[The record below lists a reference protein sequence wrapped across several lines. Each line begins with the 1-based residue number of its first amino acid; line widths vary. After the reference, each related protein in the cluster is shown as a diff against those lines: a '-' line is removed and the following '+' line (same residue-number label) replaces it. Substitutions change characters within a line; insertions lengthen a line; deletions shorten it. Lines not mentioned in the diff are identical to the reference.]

1 MKARLALSACGVLV
15 MAMACAALAQPGS
28 YRPVGDPAQV
38 QNLPASRD
46 FGAPKG
52 ITFKAADF
60 TSENVRLTA
69 QWFYTPQNEGKKL
82 PTVIMAHGWGATA
95 ATLRDDAADLAR
107 AGYLVML
114 FDYRGWGDSDGRLM
128 LTAPRPP
135 AFGKAGAVQVREL
148 RGYFDPWEQ
157 AEDWF
162 NAISY
167 AQTNPMADADRIG
180 IWGTSESGGEVLYVA
195 AHDPRVKALF
205 SQVTRTQLRPS
216 GSTPAVTAEMIAE
229 ANAAASKIAAGQAQ
243 YPPDRERGPGGKI
256 GAPVGNKL
264 ARWAPLEEAD
274 RITAPAQFFLVQ
286 NEELL
291 SNTDNGK
298 RACQLVKG
306 PRKMV
311 IAPNMTHND
320 VYGVDRWKP
329 LTFAVD
335 WFDKY
340 LKPAGAQTRIP
351 VNRTEP
357 ERGECDPEAKL
368 EIEGIGAGMGLEQK
382 DQDAAGRTGSAGAP
396 PPIEESGRWN

>member
-1 MKARLALSACGVLV
+1 MKNKSVALSR
-15 MAMACAALAQPGS
+15 AQS
-28 YRPVGDPAQV
+28 
-38 QNLPASRD
+38 L
-46 FGAPKG
+46 
-52 ITFKAADF
+52 F
-60 TSENVRLTA
+60 TVAER
-69 QWFYTPQNEGKKL
+69 
-82 PTVIMAHGWGATA
+82 
-95 ATLRDDAADLAR
+95 RDD
-107 AGYLVML
+107 V
-114 FDYRGWGDSDGRLM
+114 
-128 LTAPRPP
+128 
-135 AFGKAGAVQVREL
+135 
-148 RGYFDPWEQ
+148 
-157 AEDWF
+157 
-162 NAISY
+162 
-167 AQTNPMADADRIG
+167 
-180 IWGTSESGGEVLYVA
+180 
-195 AHDPRVKALF
+195 VKA
-205 SQVTRTQLRPS
+205 
-216 GSTPAVTAEMIAE
+216 EIA
-229 ANAAASKIAAGQAQ
+229 
-243 YPPDRERGPGGKI
+243 RERAAVDAKT
-256 GAPVGNKL
+256 AKL
-264 ARWAPLEEAD
+264 RALRLEKEEAD